1 MSNSHIW
8 YVDLVRK
15 IRCPSISKMYHCSAL
30 IWFAFLLWIS
40 ELKES
45 SQFDLYRFLFH
56 SSILLYLLLHS
67 HCTINEIM
75 SESNSVEVQA
85 MPTPV
90 PMSFPAI
97 LRNSKL
103 SDRYSYLR
111 ENETI
116 IRDNTPSNNSVPKRK
131 TREDK
136 EGKRWVRRRENARF
150 TGNPY
155 VVFAR
160 PGSRDMQIDLPTA
173 KKTFVSSPP
182 FYPC

>member
-1 MSNSHIW
+1 MLSYYGH
-8 YVDLVRK
+8 
-15 IRCPSISKMYHCSAL
+15 PSSKNPL
-30 IWFAFLLWIS
+30 IC
-40 ELKES
+40 

-56 SSILLYLLLHS
+56 PNIVLYLLLHF

-90 PMSFPAI
+90 PMSFPTI

-111 ENETI
+111 ESETI

-182 FYPC
+182 YFIGLRCYPISIFILLLINLI